1 MKTPLATILLT
12 GLITGSLS
20 HAAPTR
26 PNVLFLF
33 TDDQRQ
39 ETIRAWGNDKIE
51 TPHLDRLARDPAG
64 EARLFTNAGGKSMPY
79 RIFTP
84 SKRVKGQT
92 YPLVLCFHGA
102 AGRGRE
108 NQAKG
113 TLAYQVLTSKAMQ
126 KKHPAFV
133 IAPQCP
139 KGKRWVNHHWGDG
152 PYDSRK
158 VAISDEMTMALAIMD
173 QLVTELP
180 VDKTRIY
187 VTGRSMGGFA
197 TWDAIAR
204 RPDFFAAAVPIAGGG
219 DPQRAAD
226 WKNLPIW
233 VIASA
238 GDRTCPVSG
247 TREVV
252 AALEKERGNIK
263 YTEDPEKSH
272 GAICQAWQDQ
282 RGLADWLFSQ
292 QKKNP

>member
-1 MKTPLATILLT
+1 
-12 GLITGSLS
+12 
-20 HAAPTR
+20 
-26 PNVLFLF
+26 
-33 TDDQRQ
+33 
-39 ETIRAWGNDKIE
+39 
-51 TPHLDRLARDPAG
+51 
-64 EARLFTNAGGKSMPY
+64 MPY

-102 AGRGRE
+102 AGRGTE
-108 NQAKG
+108 NKAKG
-113 TLAYQVLTSKAMQ
+113 TLAYHVLTSNAMQ
-126 KKHPAFV
+126 NKHPAIV

-139 KGKRWVNHHWGDG
+139 KGKRWVNHRWSDG
-152 PYDSRK
+152 AYDSRK
-158 VAISDEMTMALAIMD
+158 VAISDEMTMALAIVD
-173 QLVTELP
+173 QLLAELP

-204 RPDFFAAAVPIAGGG
+204 RPDFFVAAVPIAGGG

-233 VIASA
+233 AIASA
-238 GDRTCPVSG
+238 GDRTCPVTG

-252 AALEKERGNIK
+252 EALKKEDANIK

-272 GAICQAWQDQ
+272 GAICQAWEDQ
-282 RGLADWLFSQ
+282 RRLADWLFSQ
-292 QKKNP
+292 QKKNR